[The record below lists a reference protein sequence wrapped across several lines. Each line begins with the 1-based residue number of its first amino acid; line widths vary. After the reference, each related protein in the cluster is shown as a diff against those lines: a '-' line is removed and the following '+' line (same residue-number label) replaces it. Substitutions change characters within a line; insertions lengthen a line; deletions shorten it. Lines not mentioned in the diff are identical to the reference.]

1 MKKSVFLIVLG
12 VGVSALLAGPDEKQP
27 APAAVT
33 VKPSTNS
40 SPVVAKS
47 VADYPVIGY
56 IEKQGKVITIKA
68 GPKGTLYS
76 LKTTDGKVL
85 SENLSAEQLR
95 AQAPELHDFLKKAVV
110 IGTGDARVRAPK
122 IDASM
127 GIR

>member
-1 MKKSVFLIVLG
+1 MKMSVCLIVFG
-12 VGVSALLAGPDEKQP
+12 VGALTLLAGPDEKAGP
-27 APAAVT
+27 ATAT
-33 VKPSTNS
+33 VKPSANPPPAAS
-40 SPVVAKS
+40 KPA
-47 VADYPVIGY
+47 ADYPVIGY

-95 AQAPELHDFLKKAVV
+95 AQAPELHDFIKKAVV
-110 IGTGDARVRAPK
+110 MGTGDARVRAPK